1 MEVLAKDLRV
11 MDASAISL
19 ARENDI
25 PVIVFSLHNP
35 GAFADVVCANGT
47 FTIISNGD

>member
-1 MEVLAKDLRV
+1 MEVLSKDLRV

-35 GAFADVVCANGT
+35 GAFADVVTAKGT